1 MNNLATLW
9 EAHGTKILGTLA
21 TIVATALLID
31 GLIPDAHM
39 KYWLFANALLGGG
52 VVKRGFTNT
61 SSAINSSN
69 QQSGFARPLML
80 AMLLAVAM
88 PVAVVTLPGCATF
101 QKMGFDQ
108 QLQFS
113 IDSAAAVTRSVSNA
127 YDAKLITQKQAQQY
141 LALVKNARDLFAIA
155 IELKDADVKSAEG
168 QLQLANDIL
177 RQLQRYLTEVQS

>member
-1 MNNLATLW
+1 MNNLAALW
-9 EAHGTKILGTLA
+9 GAHGTKILGTLA
-21 TIVATALLID
+21 TVVATALLID

-61 SSAINSSN
+61 VSTNGAGK
-69 QQSGFARPLML
+69 QSGFARPLML
-80 AMLLAVAM
+80 AFLLAIAA
-88 PVAVVTLPGCATF
+88 PVTIATLPGCATF
-101 QKMGFDQ
+101 QRMSFDQ

-141 LALVKNARDLFAIA
+141 LALVKDARDLFAIA
-155 IELKDADVKSAEG
+155 IELKDADVKTAEG

-177 RQLQRYLTEVQS
+177 LQLQRYLTEVES